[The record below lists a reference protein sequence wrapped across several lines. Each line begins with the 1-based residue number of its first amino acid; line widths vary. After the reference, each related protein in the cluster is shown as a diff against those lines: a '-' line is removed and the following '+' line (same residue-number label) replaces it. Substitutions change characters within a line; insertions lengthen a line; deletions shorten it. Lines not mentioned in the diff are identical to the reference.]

1 MGLRGSTTDG
11 DIGGLGFTDPPEHT
25 RLRKL
30 LTPEFTMR
38 RLERLRPRIAD
49 IVEKQLDE
57 IERQA
62 AENDGVVDLVPTFA
76 FPIPFLV
83 ICELLGLPDEDR
95 ETFRQ
100 LGSARFDVSYGGQGV
115 FGAVSDSR
123 KFLME
128 ATRKQ
133 RDNPGDGLIGQI
145 IREHGDEIND
155 FDLAGLADGV
165 FTGGLETSASMLAL
179 GTAVLMDHPDD
190 FRRVG
195 TDPTVVDRTVEELL
209 RYLTVVQVAFPRFP
223 KTEVEV
229 GGHRIS
235 PGDVVICQLAGANR
249 DPRLGRPDGR
259 VRPDPAGD
267 HAPRLRARLPPLR
280 GRRARPDGAADGVPG
295 ARPALPGPVAGDRP
309 RGLPRRCPSSTAW
322 TRCRSGCS
330 RNPRCAEP
338 RVPGMRA
345 PVRLALLA
353 VLLAA
358 LGACTNTGP
367 SAPRPTLTLP
377 TPTLQR
383 APGADETLVDEL
395 GIAVRP
401 ARTSLRDPRGDV
413 RLVTT
418 DPPATTVV
426 RDASIDVTGLRV
438 VHGRDAVRVT
448 LRFADLR
455 PVGRPTVDLGLTT
468 PRGRWFLDLTTD
480 GARVPRRPS
489 RFVGPDGA
497 GRGCPGFSRSVDLA
511 RDVVDLTVPRG
522 CLADPA
528 WVTVRVLVSRPT
540 PAGTLFENPHNT
552 RPFSEFGTARLY
564 PDAPAGRG

>member
-1 MGLRGSTTDG
+1 VLRRVGSNGIDLSQLDKVPDSLAWPLHRDGPDPVARLGELREQSPVATLTSFLGMKVWIVTGEAEARQVLSDTTSYSTDIRPFMGLRGSTTDG

-62 AENDGVVDLVPTFA
+62 AENDGVVDLVPAFA
-76 FPIPFLV
+76 FPVPFLV

-155 FDLAGLADGV
+155 FDLGGLADGV

-209 RYLTVVQVAFPRFP
+209 RYLTVVQIAFPRFP

-229 GGHRIS
+229 GGHKVS

-249 DPRLGRPDGR
+249 DPRLGDRMDAFDLTRPVASHLAFGHGFHR
-259 VRPDPAGD
+259 CVGAELARME
-267 HAPRLRARLPPLR
+267 LRTAF
-280 GRRARPDGAADGVPG
+280 
-295 ARPALPGPVAGDRP
+295 PALA
-309 RGLPRRCPSSTAW
+309 RRFPDLSLAVDHVDYRQMSIVYGVDAL
-322 TRCRSGCS
+322 
-330 RNPRCAEP
+330 
-338 RVPGMRA
+338 
-345 PVRLALLA
+345 PVRLQPEPAL
-353 VLLAA
+353 
-358 LGACTNTGP
+358 
-367 SAPRPTLTLP
+367 R
-377 TPTLQR
+377 
-383 APGADETLVDEL
+383 
-395 GIAVRP
+395 
-401 ARTSLRDPRGDV
+401 
-413 RLVTT
+413 
-418 DPPATTVV
+418 
-426 RDASIDVTGLRV
+426 
-438 VHGRDAVRVT
+438 
-448 LRFADLR
+448 
-455 PVGRPTVDLGLTT
+455 
-468 PRGRWFLDLTTD
+468 
-480 GARVPRRPS
+480 
-489 RFVGPDGA
+489 
-497 GRGCPGFSRSVDLA
+497 
-511 RDVVDLTVPRG
+511 
-522 CLADPA
+522 
-528 WVTVRVLVSRPT
+528 
-540 PAGTLFENPHNT
+540 
-552 RPFSEFGTARLY
+552 
-564 PDAPAGRG
+564 